1 MGISTKWYA
10 TIEKSPPDVF
20 RISEIL
26 SFLMNSFVS
35 VFFFPSNKEVHRN
48 CVIIRYMILMM
59 DTITLHFAVKKYWR
73 NVPAILSTLI
83 KT

>member
-35 VFFFPSNKEVHRN
+35 VFFFPPNKEVHRN
-48 CVIIRYMILMM
+48 CVIIRYIM
-59 DTITLHFAVKKYWR
+59 DTIILHFAVKKYWR